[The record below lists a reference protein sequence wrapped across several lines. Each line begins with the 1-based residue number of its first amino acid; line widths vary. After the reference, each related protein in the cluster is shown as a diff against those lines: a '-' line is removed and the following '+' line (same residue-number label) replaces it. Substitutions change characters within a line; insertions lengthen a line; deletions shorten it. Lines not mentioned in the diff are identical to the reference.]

1 MWYLFLESDDMT
13 PPKKRKS
20 KKPNRPL
27 QQAKTSAAA
36 KTGKSPAAAKASAT
50 TAKARVSKSKA
61 SKAPVSKT
69 RTSLSAG
76 PLSGLLVPDHLPY
89 YWQLTRMNR
98 PIGWLLLL
106 WPTLWGLWL
115 AADGLPDLD
124 VLLIFVLGVISMRA
138 AGCAIN
144 DFADRKVD
152 GHVKRTRERPLA
164 SGKIQP
170 REALAVCVLLCLLS
184 FILVLFTNK
193 LTILLSLGAVALA
206 GCYPFMKRY
215 THLPQVVLGAAFAWS
230 IPMGFAAQTGEVP
243 PESWLIYTAAVI
255 WTVVYDTFYAM
266 VDRDDD
272 LLIGVKSTAV
282 LFGEQDRVITGSLQV
297 LVIVT
302 LMMVGQRFELGS
314 VYYLGLAVAAG
325 LFVYQQF
332 LIRHRD
338 RDQCFKAFLNNNWA
352 GFAVFAGIV
361 GDYLVR

>member
-1 MWYLFLESDDMT
+1 MT

-20 KKPNRPL
+20 KKPNRPA
-27 QQAKTSAAA
+27 QKTKTSAAA
-36 KTGKSPAAAKASAT
+36 KAGKSPAA
-50 TAKARVSKSKA
+50 KARTP
-61 SKAPVSKT
+61 KAPVTKT
-69 RTSLSAG
+69 KASSSTG
-76 PLSGLLVPDHLPY
+76 FLSGLLVRDHLPY

-115 AADGLPDLD
+115 AAGGLPDLD

-170 REALAVCVLLCLLS
+170 KEALAVCVLLCLLS

-272 LLIGVKSTAV
+272 LRIGVKSTAV
-282 LFGEQDRVITGSLQV
+282 LFGEQDKVITGSLQM
-297 LVIVT
+297 LVIAT
-302 LMMVGQRFELGS
+302 LMIVGQRFELGS
-314 VYYLGLAVAAG
+314 IYYLGLVVASG
-325 LFVYQQF
+325 LFVYQQY

-338 RDQCFKAFLNNNWA
+338 RDLCFKAFLNNNWA
-352 GFAVFAGIV
+352 GFAVFVGIV
-361 GDYLVR
+361 GDYLLR